1 MELFWKAAS
10 AVLLSAVLTLT
21 LGKQERDIGL
31 LLTMTVCCMV
41 GMIAASFL
49 EPVLDL
55 LYELEALTYLD
66 GDMLKTLFKLVGI
79 GLVAEIAAVICA
91 DAGCGSL
98 GKTLQLLSSAVIL
111 YLSIPIFRQLVS
123 LIREIFGNL

>member
-55 LYELEALTYLD
+55 LYELEALTSLD